1 MNNARKQALRN
12 TYNIIYNVN
21 VNDVCNTP
29 TIQTSIRTRIEDCK
43 TQNLLHELDQKFMEW
58 KINQKE
64 TQKAHE
70 KEAENIETCPVCY
83 ETIQSTNYIIPKC
96 GHKLC
101 LDCYKKSILSNSLSA
116 NQCCLC
122 RQQIL

>member
-1 MNNARKQALRN
+1 MFKNLSRRRSIRGQAMRAHNFIRN
-12 TYNIIYNVN
+12 T
-21 VNDVCNTP
+21 
-29 TIQTSIRTRIEDCK
+29 TIRERIDNCK
-43 TQNLLHELDQKFMEW
+43 TDNLLGELDLKLMEW
-58 KINQKE
+58 NINPKE
-64 TQKAHE
+64 DTEEQV
-70 KEAENIETCPVCY
+70 NMNTCPVCY